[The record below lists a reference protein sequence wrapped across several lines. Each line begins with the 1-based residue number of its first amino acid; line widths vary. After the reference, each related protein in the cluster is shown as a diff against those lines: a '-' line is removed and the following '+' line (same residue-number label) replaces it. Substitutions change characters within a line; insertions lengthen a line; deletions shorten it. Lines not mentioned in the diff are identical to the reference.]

1 MVQRTKAGE
10 TEFPV
15 VDASG
20 FDFGTAMIPKEKYT
34 CPAFMEREW
43 AALWTK
49 VWLLACR
56 EDAIP
61 EPGDYYVHDVGRE
74 SILVVRQQDD
84 TVRAFYNV
92 CQHRGNRVAPP
103 GLGHT
108 DDTLKCGYHHWEYD
122 LSGRISRIPDIETF
136 PQGAPC
142 HGLVELACDSW
153 GSFVWFTMNPEP
165 EPLLEYLQPLPDQLD
180 RYHFERMI
188 MTRDWTVEWDC
199 NWKTSVDAFNESYH
213 VQGIHPQL
221 LYYLDDYKVR
231 IDCFGRHSRYIVPFA
246 TVSHRVGETTEIPP
260 LIKLIMRDADMDP
273 ADFDGR
279 VEDVRRA
286 VQHWKREHGPEAG
299 LDYSE
304 LEDDQLTD
312 DYNYLIFPNVTLN
325 THADDLMLFRH
336 RPHPTDP
343 NRMYFDLQNFRLLKS
358 DEEPPRRRPRH
369 RHFKHG
375 EKSLGLVL
383 DQDAANLP
391 RVQAGMH
398 STAFEGLWL
407 GKQETRIR
415 HFHKVIADY
424 LERGARD
431 GGREGP

>member
-1 MVQRTKAGE
+1 
-10 TEFPV
+10 V

-221 LYYLDDYKVR
+221 LYYLDDFKVR

-286 VQHWKREHGPEAG
+286 VQRWKREHSPEVG

-358 DEEPPRRRPRH
+358 DEEPPPRRPRH

-424 LERGARD
+424 LERDPRD

>member
-1 MVQRTKAGE
+1 ME
-10 TEFPV
+10 T
-15 VDASG
+15 SG
-20 FDFGTAMIPKEKYT
+20 SDFGTAVIPKEYYT
-34 CPAFMEREW
+34 SPAFMEREW

-49 VWLLACR
+49 VWLMACR

-61 EPGDYYVHDVGRE
+61 EAGDHYVHDVGRE
-74 SILVVRQQDD
+74 SILVVRQRDGS
-84 TVRAFYNV
+84 VRAFFNV

-103 GLGHT
+103 GVGHT

-122 LSGRISRIPDIETF
+122 LNGRIRRIPDIETF

-142 HGLVELACDSW
+142 HGLVELPCDSW

-165 EPLLEYLQPLPDQLD
+165 EPLLEFLDPLPGQLD
-180 RYHFERMI
+180 PYHFERMV

-221 LYYLDDYKVR
+221 LYYLDDFNVR
-231 IDCFGRHSRYIVPFA
+231 IDCFDRHSRYIVPFA
-246 TVSHRVGETTEIPP
+246 TVSHRVSDTTEIPP
-260 LIKLIMRDADMDP
+260 LIKLIMREADMEP

-279 VEDVRRA
+279 VEDVRHA
-286 VQHWKREHGPEAG
+286 VQQWKREHGPAAG
-299 LDYSE
+299 LDYTE
-304 LEDDQLTD
+304 LSDDQLTD

-343 NRMYFDLQNFRLLKS
+343 DRMFFDLQNFRLLKS
-358 DEEPPRRRPRH
+358 DEEPPLRRPRH
-369 RHFKHG
+369 LQFRHG
-375 EKSLGLVL
+375 EKSLGRVL

-398 STAFEGLWL
+398 SAAFEGLWL

-424 LERGARD
+424 FGRHARD
-431 GGREGP
+431 SRGEGA

>member
-1 MVQRTKAGE
+1 M
-10 TEFPV
+10 

-165 EPLLEYLQPLPDQLD
+165 
-180 RYHFERMI
+180 
-188 MTRDWTVEWDC
+188 
-199 NWKTSVDAFNESYH
+199 
-213 VQGIHPQL
+213 
-221 LYYLDDYKVR
+221 
-231 IDCFGRHSRYIVPFA
+231 
-246 TVSHRVGETTEIPP
+246 
-260 LIKLIMRDADMDP
+260 
-273 ADFDGR
+273 
-279 VEDVRRA
+279 
-286 VQHWKREHGPEAG
+286 
-299 LDYSE
+299 
-304 LEDDQLTD
+304 
-312 DYNYLIFPNVTLN
+312 
-325 THADDLMLFRH
+325 
-336 RPHPTDP
+336 
-343 NRMYFDLQNFRLLKS
+343 
-358 DEEPPRRRPRH
+358 
-369 RHFKHG
+369 
-375 EKSLGLVL
+375 
-383 DQDAANLP
+383 
-391 RVQAGMH
+391 
-398 STAFEGLWL
+398 
-407 GKQETRIR
+407 
-415 HFHKVIADY
+415 
-424 LERGARD
+424 
-431 GGREGP
+431 